1 MELNQQVMGLVHTV
15 HYLDFSSESW
25 KLVSNN
31 PTIFE
36 TVVDNVV
43 LEIRDTSH
51 KENKLVFKK
60 GGKIEYMRS
69 VGKYRLRWNDEDL
82 AN

>member
-1 MELNQQVMGLVHTV
+1 MGLVHTV

-36 TVVDNVV
+36 AIVDNVV
-43 LEIRDTSH
+43 LEIRDISH
-51 KENKLVFKK
+51 RENKLVFKK
-60 GGKIEYMRS
+60 GGMIEYMRS

>member
-1 MELNQQVMGLVHTV
+1 MGLVHTIR
-15 HYLDFSSESW
+15 YLDFSSESW

-51 KENKLVFKK
+51 RENKLVFKK

>member
-1 MELNQQVMGLVHTV
+1 MGLIHTIR
-15 HYLDFSSESW
+15 YLDFSSESW

-36 TVVDNVV
+36 TIVDNVV

-51 KENKLVFKK
+51 RENKLVFKK

-82 AN
+82 VN

>member
-1 MELNQQVMGLVHTV
+1 MGLVHTV

-36 TVVDNVV
+36 TIVDNVV

-60 GGKIEYMRS
+60 GSKIEYMRS

>member
-1 MELNQQVMGLVHTV
+1 MGLVHTL

-25 KLVSNN
+25 KLISNN

-36 TVVDNVV
+36 AIADNVV
-43 LEIRDTSH
+43 LEIRDISH
-51 KENKLVFKK
+51 RENKLVFKK

-69 VGKYRLRWNDEDL
+69 VGKYRLRWNDKDL

>member
-1 MELNQQVMGLVHTV
+1 MGLVHTV

-25 KLVSNN
+25 KLISNN

-36 TVVDNVV
+36 AIVDNVV
-43 LEIRDTSH
+43 LEIRDMSH

>member
-1 MELNQQVMGLVHTV
+1 MGLIHTV
-15 HYLDFSSESW
+15 HYLDFCSESW

-43 LEIRDTSH
+43 LEIRDMSH

>member
-1 MELNQQVMGLVHTV
+1 MGLVHTV

-36 TVVDNVV
+36 TIVDNVI
-43 LEIRDTSH
+43 LEIRDISH
-51 KENKLVFKK
+51 RENKLVFKK

>member
-1 MELNQQVMGLVHTV
+1 MGLVYTV
-15 HYLDFSSESW
+15 HYLDFSSDSR
-25 KLVSNN
+25 KLISNN

-36 TVVDNVV
+36 AIVDNVV

-51 KENKLVFKK
+51 RENKLVFKK

-82 AN
+82 AS

>member
-1 MELNQQVMGLVHTV
+1 MGLVHTV
-15 HYLDFSSESW
+15 HYLDFSSEFW
-25 KLVSNN
+25 KLISNN
-31 PTIFE
+31 PTVFE
-36 TVVDNVV
+36 AIVDNVV